1 MESFKQMRREYLLE
15 RLAQIEN
22 ELMEIK
28 RRIERRPTTSS
39 AAVYIEALVNQY
51 RLREKRR
58 ELREQLKTVEID
70 DYRSDIGYWSG
81 K

>member
-39 AAVYIEALVNQY
+39 AAVYIDALVNLC